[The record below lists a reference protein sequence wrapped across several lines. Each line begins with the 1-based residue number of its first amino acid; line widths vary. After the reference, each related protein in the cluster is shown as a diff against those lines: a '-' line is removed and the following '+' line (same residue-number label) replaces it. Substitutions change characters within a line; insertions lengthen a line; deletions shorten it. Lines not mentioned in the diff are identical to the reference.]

1 MVRALIINAAGGH
14 GGASTGKAFESFR
27 GLVAAS
33 FTAAG
38 MEAEL
43 SVRRFDD
50 LGPLLY
56 DPELGYGENEGASQF
71 DRLDFV
77 FIFGSGGGSASLP
90 WAPKRLQLFILVKM
104 CLICNKCL
112 FGKGFSIACLLPAF
126 NPART
131 AHPIARAVLPYSP

>member
-33 FTAAG
+33 FSAAG

-56 DPELGYGENEGASQF
+56 DPELG
-71 DRLDFV
+71 
-77 FIFGSGGGSASLP
+77 
-90 WAPKRLQLFILVKM
+90 
-104 CLICNKCL
+104 
-112 FGKGFSIACLLPAF
+112 
-126 NPART
+126 
-131 AHPIARAVLPYSP
+131 